1 MEKAEPREEGV
12 GVQGLA
18 CSPGTLVREGN
29 RGERKKAVP
38 EGARQPTMGLL
49 LVSFGL
55 GVCRPWI

>member
-12 GVQGLA
+12 GVRGLA
-18 CSPGTLVREGN
+18 RSPGTLVGEGN
-29 RGERKKAVP
+29 RGEREKAVP

-55 GVCRPWI
+55 GVCRTWI